1 MKKLNTQSLLVQT
14 RELIRLVKEAEER
27 YSKGKEEGTEYDF
40 FEVVKPSVESF
51 EQTVK
56 SWLAESLPYI
66 KANRPKYIYE
76 EQLNSVE
83 ENANEIF
90 MQSYFCKIHKKR
102 FKDLTESVLYTLK
115 NVEDDILKEDRA

>member
-1 MKKLNTQSLLVQT
+1 MKKLDTQSLLVQT

-40 FEVVKPSVESF
+40 FEVVKPSVERL

-66 KANRPKYIYE
+66 NANRPKYIYE
-76 EQLNSVE
+76 EQLSSVE

-102 FKDLTESVLYTLK
+102 FKDLTESILYTLK
-115 NVEDDILKEDRA
+115 NVEDDILKEDRD

>member
-1 MKKLNTQSLLVQT
+1 MKKLDTQSLLIQT
-14 RELIRLVKEAEER
+14 QDLIRLVKEAEER
-27 YSKGKEEGTEYDF
+27 YRKGKEEGTEYDF
-40 FEVVKPSVESF
+40 FEVVKPSVERF
-51 EQTVK
+51 QQTVK
-56 SWLAESLPYI
+56 SWLAESLSYI

-102 FKDLTESVLYTLK
+102 FKDLTESVLYTLN